1 MTEFDVA
8 ESDATVDAKKT
19 KSTKKPAAKSKT
31 PVAKT
36 TTRPRKKTPAIKI
49 SQEQR
54 LGMIAEAAYFKAE
67 KRGFSGGDPVADW
80 LAAES
85 EVDALLSSNPVQ
97 STPA

>member
-8 ESDATVDAKKT
+8 ESDATIDAKKT
-19 KSTKKPAAKSKT
+19 KSTKKPAAKRKT

-36 TTRPRKKTPAIKI
+36 THSRKKPAAIKI

-54 LGMIAEAAYFKAE
+54 LGMIAETAYFKAE

-85 EVDALLSSNPVQ
+85 EVDALLSSNSAQ
-97 STPA
+97 RTPA

>member
-8 ESDATVDAKKT
+8 ESDATIDTKKN
-19 KSTKKPAAKSKT
+19 KSTKKPAAKRKT
-31 PVAKT
+31 PVAKAT
-36 TTRPRKKTPAIKI
+36 HSGKKTATIKI
-49 SQEQR
+49 SQDQR
-54 LGMIAEAAYFKAE
+54 LGMIAETAYFKAE